1 MITQNN
7 GSFEI
12 ETFKLD
18 ANYLPARPQTPEEIE
33 AWRLKRIADVNRKC
47 AEFITNQER
56 LKRIRAINAV
66 L

>member
-47 AEFITNQER
+47 AEFITKQER
-56 LKRIRAINAV
+56 LKRLRAIDA
-66 L
+66 LL

>member
-18 ANYLPARPQTPEEIE
+18 ANYLPPRPQTPEEIE
-33 AWRLKRIADVNRKC
+33 AWRLKHIADVNRKC